1 VYKGLADQIQ
11 TGLAASMPPD
21 THVDAVPDTILKGV
35 DMPFGKRT
43 FRVHIDPAQDVCE
56 VVNAVADHIRAEFLR
71 RIGLDDLLGPQV
83 ND

>member
-1 VYKGLADQIQ
+1 M
-11 TGLAASMPPD
+11 GLAASLPPD
-21 THVDAVPDTILKGV
+21 ADGDAGADTILKVV

-43 FRVHIDPAQDVCE
+43 FRVHIDPAQDGCV

-71 RIGLDDLLGPQV
+71 RIGLGDLLRPPV